1 MPSSPDSMRRMSE
14 ETAPKDS
21 AGERSKTEGENWL
34 IHFFKAFSYSMAGIG
49 STFKLEM
56 AFRMELAAFVVLV
69 PLAVFLPISL
79 VFKAL
84 VLGSMFLVLVTEL
97 LNSALEWIVD
107 YISTDHHL
115 YAKRAKDMGSAAVFF
130 ALVNAG
136 VMWGLAVLDWG
147 ILCGCL

>member
-1 MPSSPDSMRRMSE
+1 
-14 ETAPKDS
+14 
-21 AGERSKTEGENWL
+21 
-34 IHFFKAFSYSMAGIG
+34 MAGIG

-56 AFRMELAAFVVLV
+56 AFRMELAAFVVLA

-136 VMWGLAVLDWG
+136 VMWGLALLDWG

>member
-1 MPSSPDSMRRMSE
+1 MSDEKIPGSGSE
-14 ETAPKDS
+14 EQ
-21 AGERSKTEGENWL
+21 SKTHGENWL
-34 IHFFKAFSYSMAGIG
+34 IHFFKAFSYSMAGIAA
-49 STFKLEM
+49 TFKLEM
-56 AFRMELAAFVVLV
+56 AFRMELAAFVILV
-69 PLAVFLPISL
+69 PTALLLPLGL

-136 VMWGLAVLDWG
+136 VMWGLALFDW
-147 ILCGCL
+147 LGCCWLG

>member
-1 MPSSPDSMRRMSE
+1 MS
-14 ETAPKDS
+14 D
-21 AGERSKTEGENWL
+21 ERIPGAVDDEKSKTDGENWL
-34 IHFFKAFSYSMAGIG
+34 VHFFKAFGYSMAGIG
-49 STFKLEM
+49 ATFKLEM

-69 PLAVFLPISL
+69 PLALLLPIGL

-84 VLGSMFLVLVTEL
+84 VLGSMFLVLITEL

-130 ALVNAG
+130 SLVNAG
-136 VMWGLAVLDWG
+136 AMWGFAIFNW
-147 ILCGCL
+147 IWA